1 VIALFGL
8 GNPGSQYSNTKHNFG
23 FWILDKIA
31 EKRSLKFKA
40 GKGDYLFVKDGDLL
54 LVKPTTF
61 MNNSGLAVSDVCRY
75 FKITADKILVIY
87 DDIDIQLGTVRFKSE
102 GGTGGHRGIES
113 TIYHLKTENFDRL
126 KLGIATDEPMRPS
139 EKYVLSPFSK
149 KLNEDVSSSIEHATS
164 AVEYYL
170 NHSITETMNKFN

>member
-1 VIALFGL
+1 VVALFGL

-23 FWILDKIA
+23 FWIVDRIA

-61 MNNSGLAVSDVCRY
+61 MNNSGLAVADVCRY
-75 FKITADKILVIY
+75 FKISVEDILVMY
-87 DDIDIQLGTVRFKSE
+87 DDIDIPLGTIRFKSD
-102 GGTGGHRGIES
+102 GGTGGHRGVES
-113 TIYHLKTENFDRL
+113 TIYHLKTENFNRL
-126 KLGIATDEPMRPS
+126 KLGIATDGPMRPS

-149 KLNEDVSSSIEHATS
+149 QFQEDVSSSIEYATS
-164 AVEYYL
+164 AVEYFL
-170 NHSITETMNKFN
+170 NHSISETMNKFN